1 MSEINLLN
9 LIRRSYLN
17 YMTFMLIIVAFAA
30 IVFTPA
36 LVYAEPEGEGSSGST
51 VQFNSDKVQSVTGVA
66 PRCTNGENCNFVTN
80 FINPV
85 IKILSGMVSLVI
97 VTMVI
102 IGGIQYGASG
112 RDPQKV
118 VAAKGKITNALFALL
133 IYIFLLAILNWLV
146 PGGVV

>member
-1 MSEINLLN
+1 
-9 LIRRSYLN
+9 
-17 YMTFMLIIVAFAA
+17 
-30 IVFTPA
+30 
-36 LVYAEPEGEGSSGST
+36 
-51 VQFNSDKVQSVTGVA
+51 
-66 PRCTNGENCNFVTN
+66 
-80 FINPV
+80 
-85 IKILSGMVSLVI
+85 LSGMVSLVI